1 MEFRRDQFRVDPTIV
16 IDTAF
21 EIAEAYG
28 QQYARIGG
36 NASSTTL
43 PDRQAIGY
51 DVFLDGDSID
61 HFEFQDEVKPRS
73 PKLRKQHERYEA
85 RSSWD
90 EGDIELYGE
99 PPFPDQRFFIEYGGG
114 PYITLTVHF
123 DQYITRHGGYCYE
136 RQSRTFVPSSYPN
149 DELAHYR
156 ILREQL
162 KEWLYE
168 FLPRD
173 PNRIRSREDIDS
185 TTGGEGHEHLKQRVV
200 RYLNQLPDVEVNR
213 PTGLVELED
222 LENWDT
228 TVSQRCVFEPSYV
241 AGLLDITRWYAAD
254 LCREL
259 CNEDDWPVV
268 SLDPPGDAASFEYHD
283 FVVGHE
289 DHWGS
294 TEEYDYSTYKYEGAD
309 RVTSERIWIS

>member
-1 MEFRRDQFRVDPTIV
+1 MEFRRDQFRVDPTIA

-28 QQYARIGG
+28 QQHAGIGG
-36 NASSTTL
+36 NASSTAL

-61 HFEFQDEVKPRS
+61 RFEFQDEVEPRS
-73 PKLRKQHERYEA
+73 PKLRKQHQRYE
-85 RSSWD
+85 RKSSWD
-90 EGDIELYGE
+90 ERDIELYGE
-99 PPFPDQRFFIEYGGG
+99 PPFPDQRLFIEYGGG
-114 PYITLTVHF
+114 PYITITVHLAQRT
-123 DQYITRHGGYCYE
+123 DRLGDYGCKY
-136 RQSRTFVPSSYPN
+136 QSRTFVPSSYPN

-173 PNRIRSREDIDS
+173 PDRICSREDIDF

-200 RYLNQLPDVEVNR
+200 RYLNQLPDVEVDR

-241 AGLLDITRWYAAD
+241 AGLLDITPWYAVD
-254 LCREL
+254 LCQEL
-259 CNEDDWPVV
+259 CYEDDYPVV
-268 SLDPPGDAASFEYHD
+268 SLDPPGDATSFENHL
-283 FVVGHE
+283 FVIGHE
-289 DHWGS
+289 DHWGGI
-294 TEEYDYSTYKYEGAD
+294 EEYDYSTYKCESAK
-309 RVTSERIWIS
+309 RLTS